1 MDWQLL
7 YISLVCGLIL
17 ISLLYSYCSH
27 TTGILSSIRIYMKCF
42 HSPPIVYICNYIYL
56 DLYIITVYIYVY
68 VAQMRLVMVQSI
80 TTVYRRDHI
89 NSLMIICRGTYQPHT
104 YIQWGSLE
112 SPVPSYIPYLIYIIV
127 INYGQQ
133 LLYIHIHTTYVYI
146 YTIPTIYI
154 DRYLLYALIS
164 HIYSSYRNGILNEY
178 AYPYSRM
185 HRTHARLFNVS
196 SYTRD
201 IFNSPYLR
209 LGLIY

>member
-1 MDWQLL
+1 MWVNP
-7 YISLVCGLIL
+7 Y
-17 ISLLYSYCSH
+17 
-27 TTGILSSIRIYMKCF
+27 LSPIFVLFPYNGHSQQYTNIYEVF
-42 HSPPIVYICNYIYL
+42 PLTSNVYICNYIYL

-185 HRTHARLFNVS
+185 HRTHARHINVQS
-196 SYTRD
+196 LYTGY
-201 IFNSPYLR
+201 I
-209 LGLIY
+209 

>member
-1 MDWQLL
+1 MWANP
-7 YISLVCGLIL
+7 Y
-17 ISLLYSYCSH
+17 
-27 TTGILSSIRIYMKCF
+27 LSPIFVLFPYNGHSQQYTNIYEVF
-42 HSPPIVYICNYIYL
+42 PLTSNVYICNYIYL

-89 NSLMIICRGTYQPHT
+89 SSLVCTCHGTYQPHT

-133 LLYIHIHTTYVYI
+133 LLYIHICVYI

-154 DRYLLYALIS
+154 DRYLLW
-164 HIYSSYRNGILNEY
+164 
-178 AYPYSRM
+178 
-185 HRTHARLFNVS
+185 HRLVVYMVYIGTVYLMSMLTHTHACTVHMLYS
-196 SYTRD
+196 
-201 IFNSPYLR
+201 
-209 LGLIY
+209 

>member
-1 MDWQLL
+1 MWANP
-7 YISLVCGLIL
+7 Y
-17 ISLLYSYCSH
+17 
-27 TTGILSSIRIYMKCF
+27 LSPIFVLFPYNGHSQQYTNIYEVF
-42 HSPPIVYICNYIYL
+42 PLTSNVYICNYIYL

-89 NSLMIICRGTYQPHT
+89 SSLVCTCHGTYQPLT

-164 HIYSSYRNGILNEY
+164 RIYSSYRNGILNEY

-185 HRTHARLFNVS
+185 HRTHARHINVQS
-196 SYTRD
+196 LYTGY
-201 IFNSPYLR
+201 I
-209 LGLIY
+209 